1 MMMPMEYETADSE
14 VQEQSKLSVYEF
26 NIRMFTLLCNAYSD
40 IKAANICSAK
50 NQLLNVVKE
59 LDEYYK

>member
-1 MMMPMEYETADSE
+1 MADLE
-14 VQEQSKLSVYEF
+14 AQAQSKLPIYEF

-40 IKAANICSAK
+40 IKASNVDSAK
-50 NQLLNVVKE
+50 RQLMNVVKE

>member
-1 MMMPMEYETADSE
+1 MADSE

-40 IKAANICSAK
+40 IKASNVDAAK
-50 NQLLNVVKE
+50 RQLMNVVKE
-59 LDEYYK
+59 LNEYYK

>member
-1 MMMPMEYETADSE
+1 MVKIVADSE

-40 IKAANICSAK
+40 IKASNVDAAK
-50 NQLLNVVKE
+50 RQLMNVVKE
-59 LDEYYK
+59 LNEYYK

>member
-1 MMMPMEYETADSE
+1 MADSE

-40 IKAANICSAK
+40 IKAANIDAAK
-50 NQLLNVVKE
+50 HQLLNVVKE
-59 LDEYYK
+59 LDEYQYK

>member
-1 MMMPMEYETADSE
+1 MADLE

-40 IKAANICSAK
+40 VKASNIDAAK
-50 NQLLNVVKE
+50 HQLLNVVKE

>member
-1 MMMPMEYETADSE
+1 MADLE
-14 VQEQSKLSVYEF
+14 AQAQNKLSIYEF

-40 IKAANICSAK
+40 IKASNVDAAK
-50 NQLLNVVKE
+50 RQLMNVVKE